1 MCESKC
7 CDLCCTSARLQ
18 CLDHPTNSAA
28 KVHCCRIP
36 QCVPALQY
44 LCNPGNYCMKGALMH
59 EFSLA
64 PCLPL
69 QYLDHPSD
77 FCFKMPRN
85 VTMEEGAMIEP
96 LSVAVHACRR
106 GEVQPGK
113 NVVIM
118 GAGPIGELTRMC
130 TRLSCCTG

>member
-1 MCESKC
+1 MHAR
-7 CDLCCTSARLQ
+7 CTDVRVLTGP
-18 CLDHPTNSAA
+18 L
-28 KVHCCRIP
+28 
-36 QCVPALQY
+36 PA
-44 LCNPGNYCMKGALMH
+44 
-59 EFSLA
+59 
-64 PCLPL
+64 L

-106 GEVQPGK
+106 GKVQPGK

-118 GAGPIGELTRMC
+118 GAGPIGELTKLC
-130 TRLSCCTG
+130 S